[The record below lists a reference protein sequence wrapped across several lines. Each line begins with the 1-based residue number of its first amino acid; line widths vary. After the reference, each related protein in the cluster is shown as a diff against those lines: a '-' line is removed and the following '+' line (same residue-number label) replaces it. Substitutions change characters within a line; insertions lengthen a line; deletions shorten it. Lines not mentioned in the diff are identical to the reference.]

1 MSVGINN
8 RLRTIFNH
16 YEERTQLVKLAE
28 ELHELLREIYR
39 IECSHLIDADAQPRG
54 NDNFQGELADV
65 LVLCN
70 QFRLK
75 YKKID
80 SIMDYKIN
88 RQIGRIKDEHTKP
101 L

>member
-1 MSVGINN
+1 MRKKNN
-8 RLRTIFNH
+8 KLRFIFDH

-28 ELHELLREIYR
+28 ELHELLIEIYR
-39 IECSHLIDADAQPRG
+39 IECPHLIDADPQPRG
-54 NDNFQGELADV
+54 NDNFLGEVADV

-80 SIMDYKIN
+80 SIMDFKIN
-88 RQIGRIKDEHTKP
+88 RQISRIKGEK
-101 L
+101 